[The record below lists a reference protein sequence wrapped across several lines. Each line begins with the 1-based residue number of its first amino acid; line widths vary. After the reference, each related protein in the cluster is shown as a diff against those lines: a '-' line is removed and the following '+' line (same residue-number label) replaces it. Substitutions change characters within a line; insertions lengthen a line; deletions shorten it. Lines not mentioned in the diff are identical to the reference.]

1 MPQVNVEVNGRAYR
15 LSCGPGEEEHVIS
28 LSRRIDS
35 HAAKVGK
42 ASTPAAEAKMLV
54 MASLLLADELQ
65 EAEAKIAELETQ
77 VTRLKDSGVGG
88 APDERIVE
96 MEHAV
101 SEMLDKAAA
110 EIESVVV
117 DLEKAV

>member
-1 MPQVNVEVNGRAYR
+1 MPQVNVEINGRAYR

-35 HAAKVGK
+35 HAVTVGK

-65 EAEAKIAELETQ
+65 EAEAKIEALGAQLTQ
-77 VTRLKDSGVGG
+77 LKDSGVGG
-88 APDERIVE
+88 APDERIAE

-101 SEMLDKAAA
+101 SEMLDKAAN
-110 EIESVVV
+110 EIESIAVEL
-117 DLEKAV
+117 DKAV